1 MSTPLSFQDI
11 ILRLLA
17 YWKEQGCL
25 VQQPYNIQVGAGTMN
40 PATALRVL
48 GPEPWNV
55 VYVEPSIRPDDGRFG
70 ENPNRMQMH
79 HQLQV
84 ILKPDPGDPQE
95 RYLKSLQAIGIDP
108 RQHDIRFVEDNWE
121 SPALGA
127 WGLGW
132 EVWLDGQEIT
142 QFTYFQQA
150 GGQSLDPVSV
160 EITYGLDRITLALQE
175 RESVWGIEYGAG
187 VPYSDVLLAS
197 EIEHC
202 KYYFEVADVDALKA
216 VYDTYEREARRC
228 LDAQLVVPAH
238 DYNLKCSHLFNV
250 LDTRGA
256 IGVTERA
263 NYFRR
268 MRNVARDI
276 SILYVTQRQQRDYPL
291 LHHKLWQRHTA
302 DGDAPVSEPM
312 RVSTEPQPFVLEIGS
327 EELPAA
333 DLTAAI
339 VQLRTAVPALLTELR
354 LDYDSIEVQGTPR
367 RLMVFVSLLASRQ
380 TDLETVVKG
389 PPANRAFDA
398 DGRPTQAALG
408 FARSR
413 GVPVTELRV
422 VEDKGGQYVAA
433 VVRETGRSAVEV
445 LAEALP
451 GCIAGLTFGKSMRW
465 NQTNVAYSRPLR
477 WLVAL
482 YGGQVVPFTYAG
494 VHSGRTSRGLRPYDS
509 PPITIDAAANYA
521 RIMHEH
527 SIVTDVEV
535 RQTTITTLAATLARR
550 QGGVYRDDPELLEE
564 VANLVERPTVFC
576 GHFEERFL
584 ALPAEVLVAV
594 MKKHQRYFPIY
605 APDGHLLPAF
615 IAVRNGDNEHLETV
629 TAGNEHVLRA
639 RFSDAEFFYK
649 RDIEDTF
656 EPRNIQ
662 QLDSTPNVPSDQV
675 ITPEPITA
683 GVVVPTPRVTQQL
696 STLTLQ
702 AQLGSMQD
710 KAQRL
715 EQLTPAVARLLDLTA
730 EETANAQRAAALSK
744 VELATRLVVQM
755 TALQGIMGGHYARLS
770 GESEAVAVALAE
782 QYKPVST
789 TRPGLALALAD
800 RLDSLL
806 GLFAVG
812 LAPRGSNDPFALR
825 RAALGVIENLV
836 ANQTPFDVRIALAE
850 AATLLPV
857 TSDAKTIAAVLTF
870 MNGRLEGIIRER
882 GIAAS
887 VVRAVLA
894 EQGHNP
900 YAASQAAMALAEA
913 LTAPDWQEVLESY
926 SRCVRITRQLQ
937 ETLVARPEAFTM
949 PAEQTL
955 WTAYQAAAAAQDGTV
970 PQLVAALRSLVPA
983 ITMFFIDVL
992 VMDEDLAVRNN
1003 RLALL
1008 QHIAS
1013 LPKGMAD
1020 LSYLEGF

>member
-17 YWKEQGCL
+17 YWKDQGCL

-70 ENPNRMQMH
+70 DNPNRMQMH

-95 RYLKSLQAIGIDP
+95 RYLKSLEAIGIDP

-150 GGQSLDPVSV
+150 GGQPLEPVSV
-160 EITYGLDRITLALQE
+160 EITYGLDRIALALQGL
-175 RESVWGIEYGAG
+175 ESVWSMEYGAG
-187 VPYSDVLLAS
+187 IPYGNVLLTS

-202 KYYFEVADVDALKA
+202 RYYFEVADVEALKA
-216 VYDTYEREARRC
+216 VYDTYEREAKRC
-228 LDAQLVVPAH
+228 LEAHLVFPAH

-268 MRNVARDI
+268 MRNVARDV
-276 SILYVTQRQQRDYPL
+276 SALYITQRQEQDYPL
-291 LHHKLWQRHTA
+291 LHRGLEQEHTTDVQA
-302 DGDAPVSEPM
+302 QTGESVFASAGPH
-312 RVSTEPQPFVLEIGS
+312 PFVLEIGS

-333 DLTAAI
+333 DLTAALA
-339 VQLRTAVPALLTELR
+339 QLRAAVPALLTELR
-354 LDYDSIEVQGTPR
+354 LDYDTVEVYGTPR
-367 RLMVFVSLLASRQ
+367 RLVVFVLQLASRQ

-389 PPANRAFDA
+389 PPASRAFDET
-398 DGRPTQAALG
+398 GQPTPAARG

-413 GVPVTELRV
+413 GVDVMALQV
-422 VEDKGGQYVAA
+422 VEDKGGRYVAA
-433 VVRETGRSAVEV
+433 VVHETGRPAPEV

-465 NQTNVAYSRPLR
+465 NATNVSYSRPLR

-482 YGGQVVPFTYAG
+482 YGPQVVPFTYAG
-494 VHSGRTSRGLRPYDS
+494 VASDRTSRGLRPYGS
-509 PPITIDAAANYA
+509 PPIVIDDAANYT
-521 RIMHEH
+521 RIMQEH
-527 SIVTDVEV
+527 SIVTSVEA
-535 RQTTITTLAATLARR
+535 RQATITAAATELATR
-550 QGGVYRDDPELLEE
+550 QGGMYRDDPALLDE
-564 VANLVERPTVFC
+564 VANLVEYPTVLC

-605 APDGHLLPAF
+605 APDGRLLPCF
-615 IAVRNGDNEHLETV
+615 LTVRNGDAVHLDMV
-629 TAGNEHVLRA
+629 TTGNEQVLRA
-639 RFSDAEFFYK
+639 RFADAAFFYK
-649 RDIEDTF
+649 HDTQHTLADCV
-656 EPRNIQ
+656 PR
-662 QLDSTPNVPSDQV
+662 L
-675 ITPEPITA
+675 A
-683 GVVVPTPRVTQQL
+683 
-696 STLTLQ
+696 TLTFQ
-702 AQLGSMQD
+702 AKLGSMLD
-710 KAQRL
+710 KLRRL
-715 EQLTPAVARLLDLTA
+715 EQLTPSVARLLGLTA
-730 EETANAQRAAALSK
+730 EETAVAQRAAALSK
-744 VELATRLVVQM
+744 ADLATRMVVEM
-755 TALQGIMGGHYARLS
+755 TSLQGIMGGHYARTG
-770 GESEAVAVALAE
+770 GEPEAVAAALAE
-782 QYKPVST
+782 QYNPVST

-812 LAPRGSNDPFALR
+812 LAPKGSNDPFALR

-836 ANQTPFDVRIALAE
+836 ANQTPFDVRQALAE
-850 AATLLPV
+850 AAKLLPV
-857 TSDAKTIAAVLTF
+857 ASDAETIAAVLSF
-870 MNGRLEGIIRER
+870 MHGRMEGMLRER
-882 GIAAS
+882 GIPAA

-894 EQGHNP
+894 AQGYNP
-900 YAASQAAMALAEA
+900 HAASQAATALAEVI
-913 LTAPDWQEVLESY
+913 TAPDWQEVLESY

-937 ETLVARPEAFTM
+937 ETLVVRPDAFTL
-949 PAEQTL
+949 PAEKTL
-955 WTAYQAAAAAQDGTV
+955 WVAYQAAAASQDGTV
-970 PQLVAALRSLVPA
+970 AQLVAALRNLVPA
-983 ITMFFIDVL
+983 ITTFFIDVL
-992 VMDEDLAVRNN
+992 VMDGDMTVRNN

-1013 LPKGMAD
+1013 LPKGIVD

>member
-11 ILRLLA
+11 ILHLLA
-17 YWKEQGCL
+17 YWKDQGCL

-70 ENPNRMQMH
+70 DNPNRMQMH

-95 RYLKSLQAIGIDP
+95 RYLKSLEAIGINP
-108 RQHDIRFVEDNWE
+108 RQHDIRFVEDNWD

-150 GGQSLDPVSV
+150 GGQPLDPVSV
-160 EITYGLDRITLALQE
+160 EITYGLDRIALALQGL
-175 RESVWGIEYGAG
+175 ESVWSMEYGAG
-187 VPYSDVLLAS
+187 IPYSDVLLAS

-202 KYYFEVADVDALKA
+202 RYYFEVADVEALKA
-216 VYDTYEREARRC
+216 VYDTYEREAKRC
-228 LDAQLVVPAH
+228 LEAHLVFPAH

-268 MRNVARDI
+268 MRNVARDV
-276 SILYVTQRQQRDYPL
+276 SALYVAQRQEQDYPL
-291 LHHKLWQRHTA
+291 LHRGLGLEHT
-302 DGDAPVSEPM
+302 GDERAQIDESISASAGPHLLDRGPG
-312 RVSTEPQPFVLEIGS
+312 QAFVLEVGS

-333 DLTAAI
+333 DLTAALT
-339 VQLRTAVPALLTELR
+339 QLRTAVPALLTELR
-354 LDYDSIEVQGTPR
+354 LDYDTVEVHGTPR
-367 RLMVFVSLLASRQ
+367 RLVVYVPQLASRQ

-389 PPANRAFDA
+389 PPANRAFDEA
-398 DGRPTQAALG
+398 GKPTPAARG

-413 GVPVTELRV
+413 GVDVTALQV
-422 VEDKGGQYVAA
+422 VEDKGGRYVAA
-433 VVRETGRSAVEV
+433 VVHETGRPAPEV

-465 NQTNVAYSRPLR
+465 NATNVSYSRPLR

-482 YGGQVVPFTYAG
+482 YGPQVVPFTYAG
-494 VHSGRTSRGLRPYDS
+494 VASGRTSRGLRPYGS
-509 PPITIDAAANYA
+509 PPIGIDDAANYA
-521 RIMHEH
+521 RIMQEH
-527 SIVTDVEV
+527 SIVTSVGA
-535 RQTTITTLAATLARR
+535 RQATITAAATALATR
-550 QGGVYRDDPELLEE
+550 QGGMYRDDPDLLDE
-564 VANLVERPTVFC
+564 VANLVEYPTVLC
-576 GHFEERFL
+576 GRFEERFL

-594 MKKHQRYFPIY
+594 MKKHQRYFPVY
-605 APDGHLLPAF
+605 APDGRLLPYF
-615 IAVRNGDNEHLETV
+615 ITVRNGDAVHLDMV
-629 TAGNEHVLRA
+629 TAGNEQVLRA
-639 RFSDAEFFYK
+639 RFADAAFFYK
-649 RDIEDTF
+649 HDTQHTLADGV
-656 EPRNIQ
+656 PR
-662 QLDSTPNVPSDQV
+662 L
-675 ITPEPITA
+675 A
-683 GVVVPTPRVTQQL
+683 
-696 STLTLQ
+696 TLTFQ
-702 AQLGSMQD
+702 AELGSMLD
-710 KAQRL
+710 KVRRL
-715 EQLTPAVARLLDLTA
+715 EQLTPIVARLLGLTA
-730 EETANAQRAAALSK
+730 EETAVARRAAALSK
-744 VELATRLVVQM
+744 ADLATRMVVEM
-755 TALQGIMGGHYARLS
+755 TSLQGIMGGHYARMS
-770 GESEAVAVALAE
+770 GEPEAVVVALAE
-782 QYKPVST
+782 QYNPVST

-800 RLDSLL
+800 RLDSLV

-812 LAPRGSNDPFALR
+812 LAPKGSNDPFALR

-836 ANQTPFDVRIALAE
+836 ANQTSFDVQQALAE
-850 AATLLPV
+850 AAKLLPV
-857 TSDAKTIAAVLTF
+857 ASDAETITAVLSF
-870 MNGRLEGIIRER
+870 MHGRMEGILRER
-882 GIAAS
+882 GIPAA

-894 EQGHNP
+894 EQGYNP
-900 YAASQAAMALAEA
+900 HTASQAASALAEA
-913 LTAPDWQEVLESY
+913 ITTPDWQEVLESY

-937 ETLVARPEAFTM
+937 ETLVVRPDAFAL
-949 PAEQTL
+949 PAEKTL
-955 WTAYQAAAAAQDGTV
+955 WVSYQAAAASQDGTV
-970 PQLVAALRSLVPA
+970 AQLVAALRHLVPA
-983 ITMFFIDVL
+983 ITTFFIDVL
-992 VMDEDLAVRNN
+992 VMDEDMAVRNN

-1013 LPKGMAD
+1013 LPKGIVD

>member
-1 MSTPLSFQDI
+1 MSMPLSFQDI

-17 YWKEQGCL
+17 YWKDQGCL
-25 VQQPYNIQVGAGTMN
+25 VQQPYNVQVGAGTMN

-70 ENPNRMQMH
+70 DNPNRMQMH

-84 ILKPDPGDPQE
+84 ILKPDPGNPQE
-95 RYLKSLQAIGIDP
+95 RYLQSLEAIGIDP

-160 EITYGLDRITLALQE
+160 EITYGLDRIALALQGL
-175 RESVWGIEYGAG
+175 ESVWSMEYGIG
-187 VPYSDVLLAS
+187 IPYGDVLLAS

-202 KYYFEVADVDALKA
+202 RYYFEFADVEALKA
-216 VYDTYEREARRC
+216 VYDTYEREAKRC
-228 LDAQLVVPAH
+228 LEARLVFPAH

-268 MRNVARDI
+268 MRNVARDV
-276 SILYVTQRQQRDYPL
+276 SALYIAQRQEQDYPL
-291 LHHKLWQRHTA
+291 LHRGLEDK
-302 DGDAPVSEPM
+302 GDAGT
-312 RVSTEPQPFVLEIGS
+312 RRRGDTETEGALAASPRRPIPASSSSPTGPHPFVLEIGS

-333 DLTAAI
+333 DLTAALA
-339 VQLRTAVPALLTELR
+339 QLRTAVPALLTELR
-354 LDYDSIEVQGTPR
+354 LHYDTVEVHGTPR
-367 RLMVFVSLLASRQ
+367 RLVVYVPQLASRQ

-389 PPANRAFDA
+389 PPASRAFDET
-398 DGRPTQAALG
+398 GQPTPAARG

-413 GVPVTELRV
+413 GVDVTALQA
-422 VEDKGGQYVAA
+422 VEDKGGRYVAA
-433 VVRETGRSAVEV
+433 VVHVTGRPAPEV

-465 NQTNVAYSRPLR
+465 NATNVSYSRPLR

-482 YGGQVVPFTYAG
+482 YGPQVVSFTYAG
-494 VHSGRTSRGLRPYDS
+494 VASGRTSRGLRPYGS
-509 PPITIDAAANYA
+509 PPIVIDDAANYA
-521 RIMHEH
+521 HLMQEH
-527 SIVTDVEV
+527 SIVTSVEA
-535 RQTTITTLAATLARR
+535 RQATITAAATALARY
-550 QGGVYRDDPELLEE
+550 QDGMYHADPALLDE
-564 VANLVERPTVFC
+564 VANLVEYPTVLC
-576 GHFEERFL
+576 GRFEERFL

-594 MKKHQRYFPIY
+594 MKKHQRYFPVY
-605 APDGHLLPAF
+605 APDGRLLPYF
-615 IAVRNGDNEHLETV
+615 LTVRNGDAVHLDMV
-629 TAGNEHVLRA
+629 TTGNEQVLRA
-639 RFSDAEFFYK
+639 RFADAAFFYK
-649 RDIEDTF
+649 HDTQHALAAYV
-656 EPRNIQ
+656 P
-662 QLDSTPNVPSDQV
+662 QL
-675 ITPEPITA
+675 A
-683 GVVVPTPRVTQQL
+683 
-696 STLTLQ
+696 TLTFQ
-702 AQLGSMQD
+702 AKLGSMLD
-710 KAQRL
+710 KVCRM
-715 EQLTPAVARLLDLTA
+715 EQLTPIVARLLGLTA
-730 EETANAQRAAALSK
+730 EEIAVAQRAATLSK
-744 VELATRLVVQM
+744 ADLATRMVVEM
-755 TALQGIMGGHYARLS
+755 TSLQGIMGGHYARTS
-770 GESEAVAVALAE
+770 GEPEAVAVALAE
-782 QYKPVST
+782 QYNPVSS

-825 RAALGVIENLV
+825 RAALGVIENLI
-836 ANQTPFDVRIALAE
+836 ANHMFFDVRQALAD
-850 AATLLPV
+850 AAKLLPV
-857 TSDAKTIAAVLTF
+857 ASDAETIAAVLSF
-870 MNGRLEGIIRER
+870 MHGRMEGMLRER
-882 GIAAS
+882 GIPAA

-900 YAASQAAMALAEA
+900 HAASQAASA
-913 LTAPDWQEVLESY
+913 LTEAIAAPDWQEVLESY
-926 SRCVRITRQLQ
+926 SRCVRITRQL
-937 ETLVARPEAFTM
+937 PEALVVHPDAFTL
-949 PAEQTL
+949 PAEKTL
-955 WTAYQAAAAAQDGTV
+955 WVSYREAAASQNGTV
-970 PQLVAALRSLVPA
+970 AQLVTALRGLVPA
-983 ITMFFIDVL
+983 ITTFFIDVL
-992 VMDEDLAVRNN
+992 VMDEDMALRHN

-1013 LPKGMAD
+1013 LPQGMVD

>member
-276 SILYVTQRQQRDYPL
+276 SVMYVAQRQQRDYPL

-615 IAVRNGDNEHLETV
+615 IAVRNGDNAHLETV

-639 RFSDAEFFYK
+639 RFADAEFFYK
-649 RDIEDTF
+649 HD
-656 EPRNIQ
+656 
-662 QLDSTPNVPSDQV
+662 
-675 ITPEPITA
+675 
-683 GVVVPTPRVTQQL
+683 TQQPL
-696 STLTLQ
+696 TAYVPQLATLTFQ
-702 AQLGSMQD
+702 ARLGSMLD
-710 KAQRL
+710 KIHRL
-715 EQLTPAVARLLDLTA
+715 EKLTPAVAHLLGLTA
-730 EETANAQRAAALSK
+730 EETMTAQRAAALSK
-744 VELATRLVVQM
+744 ADLATRMVVEM

-770 GESEAVAVALAE
+770 GEPEAVAVALAE
-782 QYKPVST
+782 QYNPVSA
-789 TRPGLALALAD
+789 TRPALGLAD

-806 GLFAVG
+806 VLFAVG

-836 ANQTPFDVRIALAE
+836 ANQMPFDVRAALAE
-850 AATLLPV
+850 VAMLLPV
-857 TSDAKTIAAVLTF
+857 TSDAEARAAVLAF
-870 MNGRLEGIIRER
+870 VNGRLEGILRER

-900 YAASQAAMALAEA
+900 YTASQAATALAEA

-937 ETLVARPEAFTM
+937 ETLVVRPEALAM

-955 WTAYQAAAAAQDGTV
+955 WTASQAAAASQDGTV
-970 PQLVAALRSLVPA
+970 PRLVAALRAMVPA
-983 ITMFFIDVL
+983 ITTFFIDVL
-992 VMDEDLAVRNN
+992 VMDDELA
-1003 RLALL
+1003 
-1008 QHIAS
+1008 
-1013 LPKGMAD
+1013 
-1020 LSYLEGF
+1020 

>member
-17 YWKEQGCL
+17 YWKDQDCL
-25 VQQPYNIQVGAGTMN
+25 VQQPYNVQVGAGTMN
-40 PATALRVL
+40 PATVLRVL

-70 ENPNRMQMH
+70 DNPNRMQMH

-95 RYLKSLQAIGIDP
+95 RYLKSLEAIGIDP

-150 GGQSLDPVSV
+150 GGQPLDPVSV
-160 EITYGLDRITLALQE
+160 EITYGLDRIALALQGL
-175 RESVWGIEYGAG
+175 ESVWSMEYGAG
-187 VPYSDVLLAS
+187 IPYGDLLLAS

-202 KYYFEVADVDALKA
+202 RYYFEVADVEALKA
-216 VYDTYEREARRC
+216 VYDTYEREAKRC
-228 LDAQLVVPAH
+228 LEAHLVIPAH

-268 MRNVARDI
+268 MRNVARDV
-276 SILYVTQRQQRDYPL
+276 SALYVAQRQEQDYPL
-291 LHHKLWQRHTA
+291 LHRALGLEHT
-302 DGDAPVSEPM
+302 GDVRTQTDESVPA
-312 RVSTEPQPFVLEIGS
+312 STRPQPLDRGPGQAFVLEVGS

-333 DLTAAI
+333 DLTAALT
-339 VQLRTAVPALLTELR
+339 QLHTAVPALLTELR
-354 LDYDSIEVQGTPR
+354 LDYDTVEVHGTPR
-367 RLMVFVSLLASRQ
+367 RLVVYVPQLASRQ

-389 PPANRAFDA
+389 PPANRAFDET
-398 DGRPTQAALG
+398 GKPTPAARG

-413 GVPVTELRV
+413 GVDVTALQV
-422 VEDKGGQYVAA
+422 VEDKGGRYVAA
-433 VVRETGRSAVEV
+433 VVHETGRPAPEV

-465 NQTNVAYSRPLR
+465 NATNVSYSRPLR

-482 YGGQVVPFTYAG
+482 YGPQVVPFTYAG
-494 VHSGRTSRGLRPYDS
+494 VASGRTSRGLRPYGS
-509 PPITIDAAANYA
+509 PPIVIDDAANYA
-521 RIMHEH
+521 RIMQEH
-527 SIVTDVEV
+527 SIVTSVGA
-535 RQTTITTLAATLARR
+535 RQATITAAATVLATR
-550 QGGVYRDDPELLEE
+550 QGGMYRDDPDLLDE
-564 VANLVERPTVFC
+564 VANLVEYPTVLC
-576 GHFEERFL
+576 GRFEERFL

-594 MKKHQRYFPIY
+594 MKKHQRYFPVY
-605 APDGHLLPAF
+605 APDGRLLPYF
-615 IAVRNGDNEHLETV
+615 ITVRNGDAVHLDMV
-629 TAGNEHVLRA
+629 TAGNEQVLRA
-639 RFSDAEFFYK
+639 RFADAAFFYK
-649 RDIEDTF
+649 HDTQHTLADGV
-656 EPRNIQ
+656 PR
-662 QLDSTPNVPSDQV
+662 L
-675 ITPEPITA
+675 A
-683 GVVVPTPRVTQQL
+683 
-696 STLTLQ
+696 TLTFQ
-702 AQLGSMQD
+702 AELGSMLD
-710 KAQRL
+710 KVRRL
-715 EQLTPAVARLLDLTA
+715 EQLTPIVARLLGLTA
-730 EETANAQRAAALSK
+730 EETAVARRAAALSK
-744 VELATRLVVQM
+744 ADLTTRMVVEM
-755 TALQGIMGGHYARLS
+755 TSLQGIMGGHYARMS
-770 GESEAVAVALAE
+770 GEPEAVVVALAE
-782 QYKPVST
+782 QYNPVST

-800 RLDSLL
+800 RLDSLV

-812 LAPRGSNDPFALR
+812 LAPKGSNDPFALR

-836 ANQTPFDVRIALAE
+836 ANQTSFDVQQALAE
-850 AATLLPV
+850 AAKLLPV
-857 TSDAKTIAAVLTF
+857 ASDAETITAVLSF
-870 MNGRLEGIIRER
+870 MHGRMEGILRER
-882 GIAAS
+882 GIPAA

-894 EQGHNP
+894 EQGYNP
-900 YAASQAAMALAEA
+900 HTASQAASALAEA
-913 LTAPDWQEVLESY
+913 ITAPDWQEVLESY

-937 ETLVARPEAFTM
+937 ETLVVRPDAFTL
-949 PAEQTL
+949 PAEKTL
-955 WTAYQAAAAAQDGTV
+955 WVSYQAAAASQDGTV
-970 PQLVAALRSLVPA
+970 AQLVAALRNLVPA
-983 ITMFFIDVL
+983 ITTFFIDVL
-992 VMDEDLAVRNN
+992 VMDEDMAVRNN

-1013 LPKGMAD
+1013 LPKGIVD